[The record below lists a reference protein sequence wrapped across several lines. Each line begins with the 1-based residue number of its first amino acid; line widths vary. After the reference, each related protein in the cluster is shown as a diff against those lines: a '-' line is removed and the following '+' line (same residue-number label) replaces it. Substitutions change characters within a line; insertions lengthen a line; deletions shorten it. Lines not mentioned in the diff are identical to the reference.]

1 MEQSDPTDPISM
13 LSAETGGQEA
23 TEQSSVSKLK
33 DAESS
38 EGRHPEL
45 VNKDEARAT
54 GNEHT
59 IRCFCGLSDDDGNM
73 IACERCREW
82 QHITCYYPDQEN
94 ETLGD
99 DFQHICVN
107 CASPQDAAETSDE
120 EEDSEYEYTSGY
132 SGASAAASQF
142 GEASTEG
149 HNVPDV
155 FLYMTQ
161 DVQYAPASADDDTLR
176 VPPVNDAVQEF
187 RVQLFALSQIP
198 LKWEDPKR
206 LDEALSVIPLDQIN
220 EQAQTAMEEA
230 TLQRT
235 QGLSLSDS
243 EVRQDRDDAW
253 GYNDFIIIALMQ
265 WFKRDFFS
273 WETNV
278 SCLVCSSPTIPH
290 GETEPTAQERE
301 DSALVVELYTCCNPD
316 CGASER
322 FPRYSDPWR
331 LLVTRRGRLAEWA
344 NCFGML
350 CRAVGARVR
359 WTWNADKGHIWLEV
373 YSEKKTRWVSV
384 DIFEVAWDKP
394 LLYTQGNLLSCYF
407 FVNFAPFPLD
417 LALETLLIP
426 FDCLLEPVRSK
437 LILQFSSMGPKDELL
452 HRLFRQRP
460 NRRHQALRTQR

>member
-1 MEQSDPTDPISM
+1 MLPLFAMEQSDTTDPIST
-13 LSAETGGQEA
+13 LSPETGGQEA
-23 TEQSSVSKLK
+23 TGQLI

-38 EGRHPEL
+38 EGDQ
-45 VNKDEARAT
+45 N
-54 GNEHT
+54 T
-59 IRCFCGLSDDDGNM
+59 IRCFYGLSDDDGNM
-73 IACERCREW
+73 ISCEKCRER

-94 ETLGD
+94 ETLGN
-99 DFQHICVN
+99 DFRHICVN
-107 CASPQDAAETSDE
+107 CAPPQDVAETTGE

-161 DVQYAPASADDDTLR
+161 DVQYAQASADDDTLR
-176 VPPVNDAVQEF
+176 VPPIHDAVQEF

-198 LKWEDPKR
+198 LRWEDPKR
-206 LDEALSVIPLDQIN
+206 LDEALIVIPLDQIN
-220 EQAQTAMEEA
+220 EQAQKAMEEA
-230 TLQRT
+230 ALQRT
-235 QGLSLSDS
+235 QGLSLNHN
-243 EVRQDRDDAW
+243 EVQQDRDDEW

-265 WFKRDFFS
+265 WFKRDFFT
-273 WETNV
+273 WETNF
-278 SCLVCSSPTIPH
+278 SCPVCSSPTKPQ

-316 CGASER
+316 CGAPER

-331 LLVTRRGRLAEWA
+331 LIVTRRGRLAEWA

-350 CRAVGARVR
+350 CRAVGSRVR

-394 LLYTQGNLLSCYF
+394 LLYTQGKYSLVPSLLSLP
-407 FVNFAPFPLD
+407 PFLQILHIKPPSPPPPPPPWR
-417 LALETLLIP
+417 LLVGTGQI
-426 FDCLLEPVRSK
+426 
-437 LILQFSSMGPKDELL
+437 
-452 HRLFRQRP
+452 
-460 NRRHQALRTQR
+460 